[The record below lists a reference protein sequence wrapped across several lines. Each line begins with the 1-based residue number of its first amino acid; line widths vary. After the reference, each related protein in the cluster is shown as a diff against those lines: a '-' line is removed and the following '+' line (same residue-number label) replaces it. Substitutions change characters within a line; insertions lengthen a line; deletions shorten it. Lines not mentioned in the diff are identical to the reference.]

1 MKIRCKSCVEFGTL
15 APSTPFQFFEEDGS
29 VTFWIKAVEV
39 NGINAVNLVTGML
52 DGFAKGTKVNAIR
65 GEFVG
70 E

>member
-1 MKIRCKSCVEFGTL
+1 MKITCKSCVEFGTL
-15 APSTPFQFFEEDGS
+15 EPSTPFQFFEEDGS

-52 DGFAKGTKVNAIR
+52 DGFAKGTKVNVIR